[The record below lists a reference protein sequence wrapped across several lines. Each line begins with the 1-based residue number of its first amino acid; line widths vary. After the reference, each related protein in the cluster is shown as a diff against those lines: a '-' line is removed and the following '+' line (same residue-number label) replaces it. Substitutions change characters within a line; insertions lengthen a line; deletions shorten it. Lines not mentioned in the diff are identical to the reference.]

1 MTFIEDVK
9 EISKT
14 EAGKR
19 VLKALLELTGAEE
32 VRCYNDARYEAH
44 QNGKRYVGMEILN
57 AMASSREGLEV
68 LYEWRLKKL
77 ESPKA
82 TVDEFYD
89 NFL

>member
-1 MTFIEDVK
+1 MTFIEDIK

-32 VRCYNDARYEAH
+32 VKCYQDARYEAH
-44 QNGKRYVGMEILN
+44 QNGKRYVGMEIMN
-57 AMASSREGLEV
+57 ALASSREGLDV

-77 ESPKA
+77 EAPKPSI
-82 TVDEFYD
+82 DEFYD